1 MRKIK
6 TLNELLAYMAGIELP
21 EELKKT
27 AIEKIEVV
35 EECNNGGATAHLL
48 IAQTKADAKQAE
60 KEYALS
66 NFKPESNEFFKST
79 SGEWWRQSVYVFS
92 DDGSG
97 IIYFERVPLL
107 G

>member
-35 EECNNGGATAHLL
+35 EECNN
-48 IAQTKADAKQAE
+48 
-60 KEYALS
+60 
-66 NFKPESNEFFKST
+66 
-79 SGEWWRQSVYVFS
+79 
-92 DDGSG
+92 
-97 IIYFERVPLL
+97 
-107 G
+107 